1 MRALVTVGETLCHC
15 PTNYPTISFPIA
27 LPLSATLSRLSPIS
41 NTVTP
46 GRTGAGAYNS
56 ACDGLPRTLDP
67 SLTTS
72 CKTCCK
78 NPDPRASQTALLL
91 LREARG
97 QPTAITSFLYLLR
110 SVRIS
115 LRITHTDLRRQ
126 ERSMSSLPQSRG
138 RESHG
143 PHNRP
148 FEHLCQ

>member
-27 LPLSATLSRLSPIS
+27 LPLSAILSRLSPIS

-46 GRTGAGAYNS
+46 GRIGAGAYNS
-56 ACDGLPRTLDP
+56 ACDGSPRTLDP

-78 NPDPRASQTALLL
+78 NPDPRASHTT
-91 LREARG
+91 LRPPGEARG
-97 QPTAITSFLYLLR
+97 LPTVITPFLYLLR

-115 LRITHTDLRRQ
+115 LRITHTDLRH
-126 ERSMSSLPQSRG
+126 RSAAC
-138 RESHG
+138 
-143 PHNRP
+143 
-148 FEHLCQ
+148 HLSP